1 MKPRAAVG
9 TSMSIF
15 EGINEIIDRELRV
28 TNIGKTKPHH
38 QHKGSLLQ
46 VRDEGRG
53 SFKGERLFG
62 AMVKRLEANLRRA
75 PRFHEK
81 GPSQENWR
89 FEKQLF
95 ISDHNTRRETTLE
108 KAAARL
114 LGSEWANQVPSA
126 SGLWDHKADGHR
138 NVDLVERVA
147 DREYRLIELK
157 VADKHPLFAAM
168 EVLGYGALYV
178 LARRHYP
185 DEALASKELLQAKK
199 VQLVVLAPALFYMKA
214 RLRWLEDEIDRGL
227 RTYMRAQPDLD
238 FDLGFTYER
247 FHPKFAWPCSD
258 DKLLAGFA
266 GREPYY
272 QR

>member
-1 MKPRAAVG
+1 
-9 TSMSIF
+9 MSIYA
-15 EGINEIIDRELRV
+15 GINEIIDRELRV
-28 TNIGKTKPHH
+28 TSIGQSKPHH
-38 QHKGSLLQ
+38 QHKGALHK

-53 SFKGERLFG
+53 LFKGERLFA
-62 AMVKRLEANLRRA
+62 AMVKRLESNLRRA
-75 PRFHEK
+75 PRFHDK

-95 ISDHNTRRETTLE
+95 ISENNTRSETTLE

-114 LGSEWANQVPSA
+114 LGPDWVNQVPTA

-138 NVDLVERVA
+138 NVDLVERLSEE
-147 DREYRLIELK
+147 EYRLIELK
-157 VADKHPLFAAM
+157 VADKHPLYAAM

-185 DEALASKELLQAKK
+185 GGALASKELLRAKK
-199 VQLVVLAPALFYMKA
+199 IQLVVLAPARFYMKA
-214 RLRWLEDEIDRGL
+214 RLSWLEDELDRGL
-227 RTYMRAQPDLD
+227 RAYMGEQADLD
-238 FDLGFTYER
+238 FDMGFAFQR

-258 DKLLAGFA
+258 DELLAGFA
-266 GREPYY
+266 GRALYY